1 MTEIS
6 DDSDQMTTL
15 LMDWRNG
22 NKEAGD
28 RLMAKAYQQLK
39 RISAHHMQRERRDH
53 TLQGT
58 ALVHELYLRL
68 FGGATVDWKDRAH
81 FVAVASQQLR
91 RILVDHARGVHAE
104 KRGGDRIK
112 ISLTQANGWAADQ
125 QEEDLVDVDEAL
137 RELEELDPRVGK
149 VVELRF
155 FGGLTAPEAAEVL
168 GISLTTLKRDWEF
181 ARTWLKSRLMPRK
194 E

>member
-1 MTEIS
+1 MCNIPE
-6 DDSDQMTTL
+6 DSDQVTAL

-28 RLMAKAYQQLK
+28 RLMAKAYLELK
-39 RISAHHMQRERRDH
+39 RISAAYMRCERPDH

-68 FGGATVDWKDRAH
+68 FGGAAVDWKNRAH

-91 RILVDHARGVHAE
+91 RILVDHARGIRAE

-125 QEEDLVDVDEAL
+125 DEDIVDVDEAL
-137 RELEELDPRVGK
+137 RELEELDPRVAK

-155 FGGLTAPEAAEVL
+155 FGGLTEAEAAEVL
-168 GISLTTLKRDWEF
+168 ELSVTTLKRDWEF

-194 E
+194 